1 MRLLLSLAFALLV
14 GVVLSGCGMTPSKTG
29 ASSLAPGGATLSLSG
44 TSFDF
49 GQVVVPQT
57 ATRDVVTVTNSGTAN
72 AALTVAVQGDPTLT
86 LDPALSCGASL
97 APGGSCT
104 IAVSFAPATSG
115 KISGSLTI
123 SPSGGTSQNV
133 SLTGTGEQL
142 SGGESLVTATQNPV
156 VALYSWQAPSQGNVS
171 VQFGATTS
179 YGFTTSAAT
188 TPANGG
194 PVSILVAGMKQNTAY
209 HMRAVLTESDG
220 TVVDDQDH
228 TFTTTSFP
236 SSLQPQVTTTTASG
250 MTPQSGIEMV
260 NASSI
265 APNNKTTTTYLGAY
279 ALDLSGNLIWG
290 YQPPDLPS
298 KYTIIQPLKLL
309 PNGNLLMV
317 LSFASQYVLP
327 GQGVTL
333 TPGEESVDLIR
344 EIDLAGDPVAQI
356 TLDQLNAKLANAGYS
371 NMTLT
376 DLHHDVTMLPN
387 GHIILIA
394 NMLKSYSNLT
404 GISGSTNVLGD
415 VLVDLDPNFNVSW
428 VWSTFDH
435 LDVNHHPIGFPDWT
449 HTNAVFYSPVD
460 GDLLISMRHQD
471 WIIKIAYE
479 NGAGNGDVL
488 WKLGNGGD
496 FTLSGGTAPQDWFYG
511 QHDPSFVG
519 GATSGQFSL
528 AMMDNGYGR
537 MLADGSQC
545 TSSGSACYTTA
556 PVVAI
561 NESAKTAN
569 ITFRQMVP
577 ASQFA
582 IWGGNAEVLANG
594 DMEYDLCSEADGSEV
609 DEVTTTGSPQAVWTM
624 KETGENLYRAMR
636 IPSLYPGV
644 QW

>member
-1 MRLLLSLAFALLV
+1 MTIDRKLSFWLTLAILV
-14 GVVLSGCGMTPSKTG
+14 GLLAGCGVTPSKNV
-29 ASSLAPGGATLSLSG
+29 SSAGATLTLS
-44 TSFDF
+44 TTTFDF

-57 ATRDVVTVTNSGTAN
+57 ATRDVVTVTNSGSA
-72 AALTVAVQGDPTLT
+72 TVTLSAAVQGDPTLA
-86 LDPALSCGASL
+86 LDSGLSCGASL
-97 APGGSCT
+97 APGGSCA
-104 IAVSFAPATSG
+104 IAVSFAPTTAG
-115 KISGSLTI
+115 KVSGSLTV
-123 SPSGGTSQNV
+123 SASGSSQQNV
-133 SLTGTGEQL
+133 SLAGTGEQL
-142 SGGESLVTATQNPV
+142 SGGESLVTATANPV
-156 VALYSWQAPSQGNVS
+156 VALYSWQPEGQGNVS
-171 VQFGATTS
+171 VEFGASTS
-179 YGFTTSAAT
+179 YGLTTSAAA

-194 PVSILVAGMKQNTAY
+194 PVSILVAGMKQNTTY
-209 HMRAVLTESDG
+209 HMRAVLTESDS
-220 TVVDDQDH
+220 TVVNDQDH
-228 TFTTTSFP
+228 TFATGSFP
-236 SSLQPQVTTTTASG
+236 ANLQPQVTTTTASG
-250 MTPQSGIEMV
+250 MTPQPGVELV

-309 PNGNLLMV
+309 PNGNFLMV

-356 TLDQLNAKLANAGYS
+356 TLDQLNTKLANAGYG
-371 NMTLT
+371 NITLT
-376 DLHHDVTMLPN
+376 DLHHDVAMLPN

-449 HTNAVFYSPVD
+449 HANAVFYSPND
-460 GDLLISMRHQD
+460 GDLLLSMRHES
-471 WIIKIAYE
+471 WIIKIDYE
-479 NGAGNGDVL
+479 NGTESGDVL
-488 WKLGNGGD
+488 WTLGNGGD

-519 GATSGQFSL
+519 SATSGQFSL

-537 MLADGSQC
+537 MMADGSQC

-556 PVVAI
+556 PVIAI
-561 NESAKTAN
+561 NEAAKTAN
-569 ITFRQMVP
+569 ITFRQTVP
-577 ASQFA
+577 AAQFA

-594 DMEYDLCSEADGSEV
+594 DMEYDLCSEPDGSEV
-609 DEVTTTGSPQAVWTM
+609 DEVTTTNPSQSVWTL